1 MVLPRSGLAT
11 KGIVPFDLIK
21 HDLIKSFS
29 LPDWIKDFPDEDILN
44 AKVTSSAD
52 FFIVEMKDYITTST
66 RVYFDYICVARQS
79 VCMGDKFPTGSA
91 GYCVVTKGAS
101 PKKS

>member
-11 KGIVPFDLIK
+11 EGIVPFDLIK

-29 LPDWIKDFPDEDILN
+29 LPDWIKDFPDENILN

-52 FFIVEMKDYITTST
+52 FFVSVEMKDYIMTFTLTTYY
-66 RVYFDYICVARQS
+66 RLRKQ
-79 VCMGDKFPTGSA
+79 PTI
-91 GYCVVTKGAS
+91 
-101 PKKS
+101 

>member
-11 KGIVPFDLIK
+11 KGNVPFDLIK

-29 LPDWIKDFPDEDILN
+29 LPDWIKDFPDENILN

-66 RVYFDYICVARQS
+66 LTTYYRLR
-79 VCMGDKFPTGSA
+79 KRPTI
-91 GYCVVTKGAS
+91 
-101 PKKS
+101 

>member
-29 LPDWIKDFPDEDILN
+29 LPDWIKDFPDENILN

-52 FFIVEMKDYITTST
+52 FFIVEMKDYIL
-66 RVYFDYICVARQS
+66 YFDYIL
-79 VCMGDKFPTGSA
+79 
-91 GYCVVTKGAS
+91 
-101 PKKS
+101 

>member
-29 LPDWIKDFPDEDILN
+29 LPDWIKEFPDENIIN
-44 AKVTSSAD
+44 ARVTSSTD
-52 FFIVEMKDYITTST
+52 FFFFAEMKDYITTFT
-66 RVYFDYICVARQS
+66 LTTYYRRRKQTTI
-79 VCMGDKFPTGSA
+79 
-91 GYCVVTKGAS
+91 
-101 PKKS
+101 